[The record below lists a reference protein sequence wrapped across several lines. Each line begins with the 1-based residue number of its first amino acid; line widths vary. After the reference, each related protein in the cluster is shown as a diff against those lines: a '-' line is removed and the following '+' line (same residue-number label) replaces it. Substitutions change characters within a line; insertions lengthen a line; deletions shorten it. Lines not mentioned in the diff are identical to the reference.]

1 MMEAVN
7 FEIKNIEQDTD
18 DKFYYNEEEVY
29 EAFAKTSKELIVIG
43 NLKTGYFKYPLEIA
57 SLLGLSSQVVKN
69 PMDYWKKIIIEEDW
83 DKFYKSNEEFMSGRA
98 TSHHVDFKVNV
109 KNKIIWL
116 NCVGNMIKDKDG
128 NPSTFVGIISVHEK
142 NSKIDSVTKLFVIEE
157 FFSSLSKKLKN
168 SPENLGVV
176 ILGINNFK
184 RINEFYGREIGD
196 KILRKM
202 AMIIQNTLPSTG
214 EVYKLDGTNFG
225 IILENT
231 SKEQITFI
239 YETVRD
245 LFNEKQILSKYEDIL
260 SISAGVTLYPT
271 DGKNCQELYQHSKY
285 ARGYSKKSQVDSLVF
300 FSKELF
306 HSRERYLKILS
317 LLKRDIDHNFE
328 NFNILFQPQVE
339 AKTQAIQGVEALLRW
354 KCEEFGNVSPLEF
367 IPILEE
373 NNLMGIVGRW
383 VLEKSLEIY
392 KNNWS
397 KYRPKFSISV
407 NVSFVQF
414 LEKDFIENIK
424 YILDKS
430 QVNPENLVLELTESS
445 MVTNVSHMK
454 KIYETLKTLGV
465 KIALDDFGTG
475 YSSLGILKELPID
488 IIKTDRVFIKNIL
501 QDSFNLM
508 FIKFI
513 TVICHQ
519 VNLEVCIEGIEEK
532 EEYDLINGL
541 GVDYIQGY
549 YFGKPLPKEEI
560 TEKIKI

>member
-1 MMEAVN
+1 MSSEDL
-7 FEIKNIEQDTD
+7 IKNVEINSGE
-18 DKFYYNEEEVY
+18 KFYYDEDEVY
-29 EAFAKTSKELIVIG
+29 EAFSKTSKELLVIG
-43 NLKTGYFKYPLEIA
+43 NLKTGYFKFPLEIA
-57 SLLGLSSQVVKN
+57 SLLGLSSQVTKN
-69 PMDYWKKIIIEEDW
+69 PTDYWKKIIVKEDW
-83 DKFYKSNEEFMSGRA
+83 DKFYKSYKNFTSGKT

-116 NCVGNMIKDKDG
+116 NYVGNVIKDKEG
-128 NPSTFVGIISVHEK
+128 IPSTFVGIISIHEK
-142 NSKIDSVTKLFVIEE
+142 NNKIDSVTKLCVAEE
-157 FFSSLSKKLKN
+157 FFLSLNKKLKN
-168 SPENLGVV
+168 SPENLGVI

-184 RINEFYGREIGD
+184 RINEFYGRKIGD

-202 AMIIQNTLPSTG
+202 ATIIQDTLPSNG

-225 IILENT
+225 IILEDT
-231 SKEQITFI
+231 SSEKINSI
-239 YETVRD
+239 YEIIRN

-260 SISAGVTLYPT
+260 SVSAGVAMYPN
-271 DGKNCQELYQHSKY
+271 DGKTCEDLYQHSKY
-285 ARGYSKKSQVDSLVF
+285 ARGYTKKSQIDSILF
-300 FSKELF
+300 FSQELF
-306 HSRERYLKILS
+306 KSREKYLKMLA

-328 NFNILFQPQVE
+328 NFNILFQPQIE
-339 AKTQAIQGVEALLRW
+339 AKTQNIHGVEALLRW

-373 NNLMGIVGRW
+373 NNLIGVVGRW

-397 KYRPKFSISV
+397 KYRPDFFVSV

-414 LEKDFIENIK
+414 LEKNFVENIK
-424 YILDKS
+424 NILEKS
-430 QVNPENLVLELTESS
+430 QVNPENLILELTESS

-454 KIYETLKTLGV
+454 KIYETLKKLGV

-501 QDSFNLM
+501 QDKFNLM

-513 TVICHQ
+513 TAICHQ
-519 VNLEVCIEGIEEK
+519 VNLKVCIEGIEEK
-532 EEYDLINGL
+532 EEYDLINSF

-549 YFGKPLPKEEI
+549 YFGRPLPKEEI
-560 TEKIKI
+560 TKKIIDK

>member
-1 MMEAVN
+1 MERIDL
-7 FEIKNIEQDTD
+7 EIKNIKKNTGN
-18 DKFYYNEEEVY
+18 KFHYNEEEVY
-29 EAFAKTSKELIVIG
+29 EAFTKTSKELIVIG
-43 NLKTGYFKYPLEIA
+43 NLKTGYFKFPMEIA
-57 SLLGLSSQVVKN
+57 SLLGLSSQVTKN
-69 PMDYWKKIIIEEDW
+69 PTSYWKKIIIKEDW
-83 DKFYKSNEEFMSGRA
+83 DKFYKSYENFTSGKT
-98 TSHHVDFKVNV
+98 TSHHVDFKVSV

-116 NCVGNMIKDKDG
+116 NCVGNVIKDKEG
-128 NPSTFVGIISVHEK
+128 TPSTFVGIISIHEK
-142 NSKIDSVTKLFVIEE
+142 NNKIDPVTKLCVAEE
-157 FFSSLSKKLKN
+157 FFLSLNKKLKT
-168 SPENLGVV
+168 SPKNLGVI

-202 AMIIQNTLPSTG
+202 ATIIQDTLPNNG

-225 IILENT
+225 IILKDT
-231 SKEQITFI
+231 SNEKINSI
-239 YETVRD
+239 YETVKD
-245 LFNEKQILSKYEDIL
+245 LFNEKQVLSKYEDIL
-260 SISAGVTLYPT
+260 SVSAGVAMYPN
-271 DGKNCQELYQHSKY
+271 DGKTCEDLYQHSKY
-285 ARGYSKKSQVDSLVF
+285 ARGYTKKSQIDSILF

-306 HSRERYLKILS
+306 YSREKYLKMLA

-328 NFNILFQPQVE
+328 NFNILFQPQIE
-339 AKTQAIQGVEALLRW
+339 AKTQNIHGVEALLRW

-373 NNLMGIVGRW
+373 NNLIGVVGRW

-397 KYRPKFSISV
+397 KYKPDFFVSV

-414 LEKDFIENIK
+414 LERNFIENVK
-424 YILDKS
+424 NALEKS
-430 QVNPENLVLELTESS
+430 QVNPENLILELTESS

-454 KIYETLKTLGV
+454 RIYETLKKLGV

-501 QDSFNLM
+501 QDKFNLM

-513 TVICHQ
+513 TAICHQ
-519 VNLEVCIEGIEEK
+519 VNLKVCIEGIEEK
-532 EEYDLINGL
+532 EEFDLINSF

-549 YFGKPLPKEEI
+549 YFGRPVSKDEI
-560 TEKIKI
+560 TEKIKK

>member
-1 MMEAVN
+1 MERIGLK
-7 FEIKNIEQDTD
+7 IKNIKKNTSN
-18 DKFYYNEEEVY
+18 KFHYNEEEVY
-29 EAFAKTSKELIVIG
+29 EAFTKTSKELIVIG
-43 NLKTGYFKYPLEIA
+43 NLKTGYFKFPVEIA
-57 SLLGLSSQVVKN
+57 SLLGLSSQVTKN
-69 PMDYWKKIIIEEDW
+69 PTNYWKKIIVREDW
-83 DKFYKSNEEFMSGRA
+83 DKFYKSYKNFTSGKT

-116 NCVGNMIKDKDG
+116 NCVGNVIKDKEG
-128 NPSTFVGIISVHEK
+128 TPSTFVGIISIHEK
-142 NSKIDSVTKLFVIEE
+142 NNKIDSVTKLCVAEE
-157 FFSSLSKKLKN
+157 FFLSLNKKLKN
-168 SPENLGVV
+168 SPENLGVI

-184 RINEFYGREIGD
+184 RINEFYRREIGD

-202 AMIIQNTLPSTG
+202 ATIIQDTLPSNG
-214 EVYKLDGTNFG
+214 EVYRLDGTNFG
-225 IILENT
+225 IILEDT
-231 SKEQITFI
+231 SSEKINSI
-239 YETVRD
+239 YEIIRD

-260 SISAGVTLYPT
+260 SVSAGVAMYPN
-271 DGKNCQELYQHSKY
+271 DGKTCEDLYQHSKY
-285 ARGYSKKSQVDSLVF
+285 ARSYTKKSQIDSILF

-306 HSRERYLKILS
+306 HSREKYLKMLA

-328 NFNILFQPQVE
+328 NFNILFQPQIE
-339 AKTQAIQGVEALLRW
+339 AKTQNIHGVEALLRW

-373 NNLMGIVGRW
+373 NNLIGVVGRW

-397 KYRPKFSISV
+397 KYRPDFFVSV

-414 LEKDFIENIK
+414 LEKDFVENIK
-424 YILDKS
+424 NILEKS
-430 QVNPENLVLELTESS
+430 QVNPENLILELTESS

-454 KIYETLKTLGV
+454 KIYETLKKLGV

-501 QDSFNLM
+501 QDKFNLM

-513 TVICHQ
+513 TAICHQ
-519 VNLEVCIEGIEEK
+519 VNLKVCIEGIEEK
-532 EEYDLINGL
+532 EEYDLINSF

-549 YFGKPLPKEEI
+549 YFGRPLPKEEI
-560 TEKIKI
+560 TEKIKK